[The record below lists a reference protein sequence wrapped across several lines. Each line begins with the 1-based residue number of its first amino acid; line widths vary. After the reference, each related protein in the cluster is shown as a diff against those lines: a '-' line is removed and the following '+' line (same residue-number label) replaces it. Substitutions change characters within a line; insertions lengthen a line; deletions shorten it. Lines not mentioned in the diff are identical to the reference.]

1 MYQLS
6 LTFGPC
12 SASKTYVLLAGP
24 DAARVLSLT
33 LSLFVTTRH
42 LTIDTT
48 YAPVPRSKKRKLQSV
63 PKIVKAFD
71 HAAEVTPRSESSLV
85 HVLTELQHLDFMDA
99 TLSDRIR
106 LRVAP

>member
-1 MYQLS
+1 MYQLLS
-6 LTFGPC
+6 ALRPC
-12 SASKTYVLLAGP
+12 SASKTYVLPADLG
-24 DAARVLSLT
+24 AARVLSLT
-33 LSLFVTTRH
+33 LSLFVTTRR

-48 YAPVPRSKKRKLQSV
+48 YVPVPRSKKRKLQSI

-71 HAAEVTPRSESSLV
+71 HTAEVTPRSESSLV
-85 HVLTELQHLDFMDA
+85 RVLTELQHLDFMDA